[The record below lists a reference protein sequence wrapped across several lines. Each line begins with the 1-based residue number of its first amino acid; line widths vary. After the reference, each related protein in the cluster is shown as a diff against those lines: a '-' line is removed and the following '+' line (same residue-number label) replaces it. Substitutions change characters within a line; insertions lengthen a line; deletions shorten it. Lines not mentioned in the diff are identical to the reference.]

1 MHQRFIQLR
10 IKGADV
16 AIGYLVLAVVLAA
29 TLNARARWL
38 RALGSAIAALGLM
51 MMVLSIVLADLDGT
65 FAAVPLDAPLIHR
78 VTPTILNVQAL
89 IASVAIVFLA
99 WAAWKNA
106 RRPVNAALS
115 VRNDDSQFGK
125 ASRGFH
131 WVIAVLMFC
140 LVPIGLF
147 MAILPEG
154 APERAGFVGAHQSLG
169 LTVLLL
175 VIGRIGWLILSP
187 PPSALAE
194 LTPVER
200 RASRTVHLGLYLALL
215 AFPISGFLL
224 SQGPSIDFYG
234 WAIKQV
240 GEPGLSEVAL
250 AIHGWVMPIMF
261 YAMLVLHIGAVLKRH
276 FGEQDKPAV
285 RRMLR

>member
-1 MHQRFIQLR
+1 M
-10 IKGADV
+10 
-16 AIGYLVLAVVLAA
+16 AIGYLVLAIILAI
-29 TLNARARWL
+29 TLNARGSWL
-38 RALGSAIAALGLM
+38 RVAGTIIAALGLV
-51 MMVLSIVLADLDGT
+51 MMVLSIILADLDGT
-65 FAAVPLDAPLIHR
+65 FAAVPASAPLIHR
-78 VTPTILNVQAL
+78 ITPAILNVQAV
-89 IASVAIVFLA
+89 IATIAITFLLWSA
-99 WAAWKNA
+99 WTQA
-106 RRPVNAALS
+106 RRPVAIALPLH
-115 VRNDDSQFGK
+115 NDDSQFGK

-175 VIGRIGWLILSP
+175 VIGRIGWLIVSP
-187 PPSALAE
+187 PPSALAG

-200 RASRTVHLGLYLALL
+200 RASRAVHLGLYLALL

-234 WAIKQV
+234 WAIKPV
-240 GEPGLSEVAL
+240 GEPWLSEIAL
-250 AIHGWVMPIMF
+250 AVHGWVMPILF

-276 FGEQDKPAV
+276 FGGRDKLAV